1 MSVKMLAEKEDKYR
15 KIIGQLLDK
24 GMYVIDSTDY
34 SKIETM
40 LEDLLELGYVC
51 YFDTDR
57 RIFLGKKIHYIC
69 KLRNGESDFTKAEP
83 ILVGTI
89 DMLNDMYGFN
99 YKTIEEFMNDL
110 LCLMEAGIDYYLTE
124 ATAVEFEKALINR
137 NL

>member
-1 MSVKMLAEKEDKYR
+1 MSVEMLARKQDKYC
-15 KIIGQLLDK
+15 KIIVQLLNK

-69 KLRNGESDFTKAEP
+69 KLEDGESDFAKAEP
-83 ILVGTI
+83 VLVGTI
-89 DMLNDMYGFN
+89 DMLNDIYGFN
-99 YKTIEEFMNDL
+99 YETIEEFMNDPL
-110 LCLMEAGIDYYLTE
+110 FLMDDGNDYYLTE

>member
-1 MSVKMLAEKEDKYR
+1 MSVEMLAEKEDKYC
-15 KIIGQLLDK
+15 KIIVQLLNK

-69 KLRNGESDFTKAEP
+69 KLRNGESDFTKSEP

-110 LCLMEAGIDYYLTE
+110 LFLMEAGIDYYLTE

>member
-1 MSVKMLAEKEDKYR
+1 MSVEMLSKKQDKYH
-15 KIIGQLLDK
+15 KIIIQLLNK

-69 KLRNGESDFTKAEP
+69 KLRNGESEVEP
-83 ILVGTI
+83 FLVGTI

-99 YKTIEEFMNDL
+99 YENVNDFMNDPL
-110 LCLMEAGIDYYLTE
+110 FLTEDVNGYYLTE
-124 ATAVEFEKALINR
+124 TTAVEFEKALINR

>member
-1 MSVKMLAEKEDKYR
+1 MSVKMLAEKEDKYS
-15 KIIGQLLDK
+15 KIIVQLLNK

-57 RIFLGKKIHYIC
+57 RIFLGKEIHYIC
-69 KLRNGESDFTKAEP
+69 KLRKGEYDFTKAEP

-89 DMLNDMYGFN
+89 DTLNDMYGFN
-99 YKTIEEFMNDL
+99 YKTIEEFMNDPL
-110 LCLMEAGIDYYLTE
+110 FLMETGSGYCLVKS
-124 ATAVEFEKALINR
+124 TAVEFEKALINR